1 MNKTNS
7 ALKSAI
13 PSLVVLAAGLVAVL
27 AGIAP
32 KFQSSAADMINFS
45 QLYVSAAITVFIA
58 FCFGAVRYSLA
69 IGFGLALISLHD
81 LLLTLAL
88 TALVSLA
95 LPQAAIMPVLVMFAP
110 VFTFALSLP
119 VIRAARDLRAANSA
133 RDMSDEQVAEE
144 AVKSTRSLRMGSA
157 LLALLFIAAGAAG
170 GLKLTATLMPLLA
183 GLAAALLSSCVLTGK
198 VWLLAGARFGKN
210 RKK

>member
-7 ALKSAI
+7 VLKSAI

-32 KFQSSAADMINFS
+32 KFQSSASDMINFS

-157 LLALLFIAAGAAG
+157 VLALLFIAAGAAG
-170 GLKLTATLMPLLA
+170 GLKLAATLMPLLA
-183 GLAAALLSSCVLTGK
+183 GLAAAFLSSCVLTGK